1 MFIRNKI
8 LSAAFSTVLTI
19 FILLYPNMFVWN
31 PVIVGFYRF
40 SHQHFFNDKIH
51 SLGSRWYPQGE
62 YLAGTNFHKVFKKRF
77 RRTRIKKNHR
87 IEGF

>member
-51 SLGSRWYPQGE
+51 SLGSRWFPEGNIWREQTFIKCLRKGLGE
-62 YLAGTNFHKVFKKRF
+62 LG
-77 RRTRIKKNHR
+77 
-87 IEGF
+87 